1 MNEKRSFISKRY
13 HLLDNEG
20 SAVATCNSWV
30 SLAIGCFVTQK
41 HYHRQV
47 LVHATKKVV
56 FDVTFNKHTVFGK
69 NLPPVL
75 HTFSKKGY
83 ESSLKH
89 ECVYAQSERYLWN
102 RNVTFLTHSTQYQRT

>member
-20 SAVATCNSWV
+20 SAVATCSSWA

-47 LVHATKKVV
+47 LVHATKIVV
-56 FDVTFNKHTVFGK
+56 FDVTFNKHTVVGK
-69 NLPPVL
+69 NLPTVL

-89 ECVYAQSERYLWN
+89 KWVRLCTKWKISMKSKR
-102 RNVTFLTHSTQYQRT
+102 